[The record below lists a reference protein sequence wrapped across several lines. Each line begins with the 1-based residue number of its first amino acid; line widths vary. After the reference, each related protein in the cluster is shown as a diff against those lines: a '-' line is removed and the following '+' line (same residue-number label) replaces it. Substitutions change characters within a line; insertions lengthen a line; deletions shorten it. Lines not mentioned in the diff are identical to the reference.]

1 MSTLDNSLVAAGARS
16 AGQQSLL
23 RHVLEFPAVVLIVAE
38 VVILLTGVIARY
50 VFHSPIAW
58 TDELASLLFLWV
70 GLLGSALAF
79 HRGEHMRLSFVIDRL
94 SPNVRPQV
102 ETFGLVVAL
111 VFLVA
116 LAAPAFNFAVHEHV
130 ITTPALGIPNSLRV
144 AALPVGIGLMIV
156 IAANRMWRTS
166 RPMDILRALLV
177 VGCVAGLMYV
187 GTPWLKS
194 IGNWNLLIFIA
205 LIVSVTLLL
214 GVPIGFSFGIAT
226 LAYVAFATRAP
237 TMVIVG
243 RIEEGASHLI
253 LLAVPLFILLGA
265 LMDIAGLARA
275 MVGFLASLLGHVKGG
290 LNYVLLGGMYL
301 VSGISGSKV
310 ADMAAVA
317 PVLFPEMRK
326 RGQKPGEMVALLAT
340 SGAMAETIPPSLVLI
355 TVGSVTSISISAL
368 FTGGLL
374 PAFVL
379 AATLGVV
386 VWLRSRHDDMREI
399 VKVPAAQV
407 RKAFLVAVP
416 ALTLPFVIRFVVTEG
431 VATATE
437 VSTIGIVY
445 TIALGVFVY
454 RQFAWKRVYGILVE
468 TASMSGAILFII
480 GAASAMG
487 WALTQSGFSTQ
498 LTTLMSGVPGGRFGF
513 LLISIVAFV
522 ILGSVLEGIPALV
535 VFAPL
540 VFPIAR
546 SLGIHEVQYAMVVI
560 LAMGLGVFAPPVG
573 IGYFIACAIGKVP
586 PGDAI
591 RPMWPYLGALLAGLL
606 LVAAVPWISTGFL

>member
-1 MSTLDNSLVAAGARS
+1 MNTLGKGSVSNESPTTIPR
-16 AGQQSLL
+16 SLL
-23 RHVLEFPAVVLIVAE
+23 CHVLELPAVVLIVAE
-38 VVILLTGVIARY
+38 VVILLAGVISRY

-58 TDELASLLFLWV
+58 TDELASVLFLWI
-70 GLLGSALAF
+70 GLFGAALASY
-79 HRGEHMRLSFVIDRL
+79 RGEHMRLSFVLERL
-94 SPNVRPQV
+94 PATLRPLA
-102 ETFGLVVAL
+102 ETFGLIVAL

-116 LAAPAFNFAVHEHV
+116 LIGPAVSFTIHEHI

-144 AALPVGIGLMIV
+144 GALPVGLGLMIL
-156 IAANRMWRTS
+156 IAVARMWKTCAPRNIAIS
-166 RPMDILRALLV
+166 FAV
-177 VGCVAGLMYV
+177 VACVAAALYMLA
-187 GTPWLKS
+187 PSLKA

-205 LIVSVTLLL
+205 LTVTVTLML

-226 LAYVAFATRAP
+226 LSYVIFATRAP

-243 RIEEGASHLI
+243 RIEEGSSHLI

-275 MVGFLASLLGHVKGG
+275 MVGFLASLLGHVRGG

-317 PVLFPEMRK
+317 PVLFPEMKK

-374 PAFVL
+374 PAFAL
-379 AATLGVV
+379 AIALGAV
-386 VWLRSRHDDMREI
+386 VWIRSRGDDMRNI
-399 VKVPAAQV
+399 AKAPGSAV
-407 RKAFLVAVP
+407 RKAFLVALP

-454 RQFAWKRVYGILVE
+454 RQFDWKRVYPILVD

-498 LTTLMSGVPGGRFGF
+498 LTGLMGGIPGGKWGF

-560 LAMGLGVFAPPVG
+560 LAMGLGVFAPPLG

-586 PGDAI
+586 PSEAI